1 MIDQIEKDFGKT
13 LAEDFE
19 TILLGSY
26 TDLNSLVNS
35 NIVITGASGFIGK
48 WLTFSWLYARQKL
61 DGKGKI
67 LLNSRDLAGL
77 SKRCESFDGGR
88 EITYLESDIRTIAI
102 PKTFKPHF
110 LIHAATPA
118 SAQLNNDDPAE
129 MLSTIIDGQKQVLQ
143 QSMQSGVENI
153 LFLSSGAVYG
163 TQPPDMRLMNET
175 YVGGPSLTSAASA
188 YHEGKRVAEL
198 LGNISADRGGLR
210 FTTGRLFAFLAP
222 YLPFNTH
229 FAAGNFMLDA
239 LENRNIEI
247 KSDGQSVRSYQ
258 YGTDLCVFL
267 WALLNRGQSGEAY
280 NVGSDEPILIS
291 DLALKIREI
300 VNLHIDVSFQKRD
313 VVKISSRY
321 VPDIVKVTQNLK
333 VKNRYDIAQ
342 TISRTSAWWQ
352 DSNKGIRQ

>member
-1 MIDQIEKDFGKT
+1 MIDQIEKNFGKI
-13 LAEDFE
+13 LAEDFQ
-19 TILLGSY
+19 TILEESFS
-26 TDLNSLVNS
+26 DLDCLVNS

-67 LLNSRDLAGL
+67 LLTSRDLTSL
-77 SKRCESFDGGR
+77 SKLCESFEGGR
-88 EITYLESDIRTIAI
+88 EIAYLESDIRTITI
-102 PKTFKPHF
+102 PKTFKPQF

-118 SAQLNNDDPAE
+118 SAQLNNDDPSE
-129 MLSTIIDGQKQVLQ
+129 MLSNIIDGQKQILNQ
-143 QSMQSGVENI
+143 ATQAGAENV
-153 LFLSSGAVYG
+153 LFLSSGAIYG
-163 TQPPDMRLMNET
+163 TQPSDMRLVNEA
-175 YVGGPSLTSAASA
+175 YLGGPSLTSATSA

-198 LGNISADRGGLR
+198 LGNISADRGSLR
-210 FTTGRLFAFLAP
+210 FTTGRLFAFMAP

-239 LENRNIEI
+239 LENRDIEI

-291 DLALKIREI
+291 DLALKIKEI
-300 VNLHIDVSFQKRD
+300 VNPHVKVSFRKND
-313 VVKISSRY
+313 VEQISSRY
-321 VPDIVKVTQNLK
+321 VPDISKITQNLK
-333 VKNRYDIAQ
+333 VQNRYGAADA
-342 TISRTSAWWQ
+342 ISRTSAWWK
-352 DSNKGIRQ
+352 DSKGGSKQ

>member
-1 MIDQIEKDFGKT
+1 MIDQMQKNFGKI

-19 TILLGSY
+19 TILEESY
-26 TDLNSLVNS
+26 TDLECLVNS

-67 LLNSRDLAGL
+67 LLTSRDLTSL
-77 SKRCESFDGGR
+77 SKLCESFEGGR
-88 EITYLESDIRTIAI
+88 EIAYLESDIRTITI
-102 PKTFKPHF
+102 PKTFKPQF

-129 MLSTIIDGQKQVLQ
+129 MLSNIIDGQKQILNQ
-143 QSMQSGVENI
+143 AKQSGVENV
-153 LFLSSGAVYG
+153 LFLSSGAIYG
-163 TQPPDMRLMNET
+163 TQPSDMRLVNET
-175 YVGGPSLTSAASA
+175 YVGGPLLTSATSA

-198 LGNISADRGGLR
+198 LGNIFADRGGLR

-239 LENRNIEI
+239 LENRNIAI

-291 DLALKIREI
+291 DLALKIKEI
-300 VNLHIDVSFQKRD
+300 VNPHIKVSFRKND
-313 VVKISSRY
+313 VEQISSRY
-321 VPDIVKVTQNLK
+321 VPDISKMSQNLK
-333 VKNRYDIAQ
+333 VKNKYGTADAV
-342 TISRTSAWWQ
+342 SRTASWWQ
-352 DSNKGIRQ
+352 DSIKKPS